1 MKTNESGLRLIKRFE
16 GLSLHPYRCPAGIP
30 TLGYGSCYGLDGKRV
45 TMDHRMITPI
55 EADELLVREVRHA
68 ERQVARLV
76 TVAVTENQFSALSSF
91 TFNVGGGAFQA
102 STLRRKLNRG
112 DIEGAAAEF
121 PRWRYAA
128 GRVLPG
134 LVRRR
139 TAERGLFTSTS

>member
-1 MKTNESGLRLIKRFE
+1 
-16 GLSLHPYRCPAGIP
+16 
-30 TLGYGSCYGLDGKRV
+30 
-45 TMDHRMITPI
+45 MITPI

-102 STLRRKLNRG
+102 STLRRRLNRG

-121 PRWRYAA
+121 PRWRYGG

-139 TAERGLFTSTS
+139 AAERLLFLSTS